1 VQLLSLTAVFP
12 AVAQSAQYEPVSLAI
27 SFSSPTGIVV
37 RSSVLQFSG
46 YHLQTSSDLV
56 HWQNTGVLFGPM
68 RNEQVFAWS
77 GASNLFFRL
86 ESDTSLALSSA
97 SADATT
103 IQLNWPPMPAAVEY
117 KIYRN
122 GSYIGSTVGRC
133 GYFTD
138 TGLAPTN
145 SYDYFL
151 AAYDAE
157 NHLLGF
163 SGKTLSTAA
172 SSRIRTHFK
181 LLAIGFYPTGPDLD
195 FPHVKTFLRH
205 KIDFM
210 RLASVNT
217 AILDLYK
224 DDMVCLQAT
233 PPVLPGTTSVDYT
246 KLAETPYPEL
256 DGYSIVDLVEKGDV
270 DVVNVVAF
278 VPGAD
283 FGENALVGNKGFNV
297 GGTGEKWPAFPAR
310 CSRSFFINGNLPD
323 FRAYDAYAHNVEGIM
338 SCLCDGNGANWPRNQ
353 AYWVYTK
360 DIADTNTG
368 YIQNLNLF
376 ERFRL
381 ADRWNGMGPEAF
393 ASLHYGSCGS
403 SHFPPT
409 ARRDTDQFYNGD
421 YAYFDR
427 KSWQQYIDCSADRW
441 LHFPLGS
448 PDRKLNGYD
457 YGAFNSYAEY
467 QASYADS
474 FGASPELHYSFHIN
488 PASYHQWWFFH
499 LPHNPGVANGKLNNW
514 WSYIYDFNRFNGS
527 AIGYPV
533 TDSPQIPTN
542 FPPVNGEYGTDL
554 STAEWWGYWCSFSD
568 YGPYGRVSVVSNTAN
583 PTLVSKGQFSLQVLV
598 DEETYHGNGR
608 NDAFYPISRNA
619 HWNLTN
625 LSEVSVSLKPGLNPG
640 HIDGANPVIRL
651 CANGNNRIEFA
662 PLTNGCYANLF
673 LQPVFQGT
681 NGWFNFTAPINGN
694 TNWEVN
700 VIGYID
706 PTLTPEEIT
715 AARQELKKTILSQVN
730 YVEVSVRSNGTR
742 SGQVS
747 YYIDG
752 LEFHT
757 AE

>member
-1 VQLLSLTAVFP
+1 
-12 AVAQSAQYEPVSLAI
+12 
-27 SFSSPTGIVV
+27 
-37 RSSVLQFSG
+37 
-46 YHLQTSSDLV
+46 
-56 HWQNTGVLFGPM
+56 
-68 RNEQVFAWS
+68 
-77 GASNLFFRL
+77 
-86 ESDTSLALSSA
+86 
-97 SADATT
+97 
-103 IQLNWPPMPAAVEY
+103 
-117 KIYRN
+117 
-122 GSYIGSTVGRC
+122 
-133 GYFTD
+133 
-138 TGLAPTN
+138 
-145 SYDYFL
+145 
-151 AAYDAE
+151 
-157 NHLLGF
+157 
-163 SGKTLSTAA
+163 
-172 SSRIRTHFK
+172 
-181 LLAIGFYPTGPDLD
+181 
-195 FPHVKTFLRH
+195 
-205 KIDFM
+205 
-210 RLASVNT
+210 
-217 AILDLYK
+217 
-224 DDMVCLQAT
+224 
-233 PPVLPGTTSVDYT
+233 
-246 KLAETPYPEL
+246 
-256 DGYSIVDLVEKGDV
+256 
-270 DVVNVVAF
+270 
-278 VPGAD
+278 
-283 FGENALVGNKGFNV
+283 
-297 GGTGEKWPAFPAR
+297 
-310 CSRSFFINGNLPD
+310 
-323 FRAYDAYAHNVEGIM
+323 M
-338 SCLCDGNGANWPRNQ
+338 SCLCDGNGANWPRDQ

-427 KSWQQYIDCSADRW
+427 KSWQQYIDCNADRW

-474 FGASPELHYSFHIN
+474 FGASPELHNSFCIN

-554 STAEWWGYWCSFSD
+554 STAEWWGYWSSFSD

-742 SGQVS
+742 SGHVS